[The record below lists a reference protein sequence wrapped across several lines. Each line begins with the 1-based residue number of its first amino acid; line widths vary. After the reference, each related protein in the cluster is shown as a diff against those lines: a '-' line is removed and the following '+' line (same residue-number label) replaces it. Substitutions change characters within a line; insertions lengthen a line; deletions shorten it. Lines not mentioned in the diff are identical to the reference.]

1 MMLVYK
7 RIFLLI
13 VILFFYLIIPSDV
26 YALDYKNGH
35 FEKINTD
42 YHLGMPV
49 QFNDGRVFIIS
60 DDNIINFDPNT
71 NKFKKIATLNTSIN
85 KHDNT
90 KAIGLNQN
98 KILFIAPLFKEP
110 SEQFE
115 HEIYWLILNDLY
127 KYKSLYFGDKNIK
140 TTRDAWR
147 AYKQLP
153 EIERE
158 KIYLPYLKKDPDLIK
173 KYYDYIEDYKKSMYA
188 QLFDIDSYNFEYT
201 GKLNLRRSNSKKVL
215 LKDGS
220 VLLFGGFVQRDNSIP
235 IGISD
240 SGVSRKASVFEVY
253 NPDTNNFSLIKSP
266 KIFNNIND
274 LYLYNDNLLIVADNR
289 FYLYNLKTNNLRES
303 KSEVNGKT
311 FLQLKNG
318 DIVLVS
324 YVSDKLGNQMIL
336 KRYNPEK
343 DTIVELGKLIVPR
356 GSVYLYNMTLLPDGN
371 ILVNGGQNIEK
382 SGNFSGDGIYENRT
396 EIFNP
401 ETGKSVLIKNMP
413 YKRPGG
419 YSVLLKDGRILF
431 YFDKYACLY
440 VPRK

>member
-1 MMLVYK
+1 MVIYK
-7 RIFLLI
+7 KIFLLI
-13 VILFFYLIIPSDV
+13 LILGFYLLLPSNV
-26 YALDYKNGH
+26 SAFDYKNGH

-42 YHLGMPV
+42 YPLGLPV
-49 QFNDGRVFIIS
+49 QLNDGRVFIIS
-60 DDNIINFDPNT
+60 DDSIINFDSDT
-71 NKFKKIATLNTSIN
+71 NKFKKIATLNTAID

-98 KILFIAPLFKEP
+98 KILFIAPLFNKP

-115 HEIYWLILNDLY
+115 REIYWLILNDLY
-127 KYKSLYFGDKNIK
+127 KYKSLFFRDKDISS
-140 TTRDAWR
+140 TREAWL

-153 EIERE
+153 ETEKE
-158 KIYLPYLKKDPDLIK
+158 KIYLPYLKKDSNLLK

-201 GKLNLRRSNSKKVL
+201 GKLNLRRRHAKKVL

-240 SGVSRKASVFEVY
+240 SGMYRKASVFELY
-253 NPDTNNFSLIKSP
+253 NPDTKEFSFIKSP

-274 LYLYNDNLLIVADNR
+274 LFIYNDNLLIVADNK
-289 FYLYNLKTNNLRES
+289 FYLYNLHTHKLRES
-303 KSEVNGKT
+303 KCEVNGMN
-311 FLQLKNG
+311 FLQLGNG
-318 DIVLVS
+318 DIVFVS
-324 YVSDKLGNQMIL
+324 NIFDKFRNHMIL

-356 GSVYLYNMTLLPDGN
+356 GEAYLYNMTLLPDGN

-382 SGNFSGDGIYENRT
+382 SGNFSGDAIYENRT
-396 EIFNP
+396 EIFSP
-401 ETGKSVLIKNMP
+401 ETGESVLIKNMP
-413 YKRPGG
+413 YKKPGG
-419 YSVLLKDGRILF
+419 YSVVLNDGRILL
-431 YFDKYACLY
+431 YFGKNACLY
-440 VPRK
+440 VPKK